1 MTMNSSSRSGNSE
14 FGWVIGGYTW
24 HYATVYNR
32 SDITTLTRISLR
44 AENAV
49 AATVAMDVTSNSLT
63 NHSSFFVASISTAKT
78 PLLVPLS
85 ASHVPTFRFFFHV
98 SYIANVTLEIFYT
111 RSKKN

>member
-1 MTMNSSSRSGNSE
+1 MALPPNTRTRTILQRSQAAAS
-14 FGWVIGGYTW
+14 
-24 HYATVYNR
+24 
-32 SDITTLTRISLR
+32 R

-49 AATVAMDVTSNSLT
+49 AAAVAMDVTSNSLT

-78 PLLVPLS
+78 PLVPLS

-111 RSKKN
+111 RSKK